1 MSARIALTILFTIAM
16 VWLWLPYF
24 FTAKE
29 PKPIVEN
36 VASIPDYIATDLKQ
50 TNFNESGTVSHKVMA
65 RKMSMYQDLGFT
77 HFEKPQ
83 FTIFSEQ
90 GVWQL
95 TADEAT
101 LYNNEKLI
109 LEQNVIAKSL
119 TPNIMLNTIEA
130 ASVEYLINSKLMTS
144 QSEVKMTGPGLE
156 IKGQGL
162 NANLEEQVIKLINH
176 TKTTYYDQ

>member
-24 FTAKE
+24 FETKKQT
-29 PKPIVEN
+29 PVVEQ
-36 VASIPDYIATDLKQ
+36 VASLPDYIATDLKQ
-50 TNFNESGTVSHKVMA
+50 TNFNDAGAVSHKVMA
-65 RKMSMYQDLGFT
+65 KKMSMYQDLGFT

-109 LEQNVIAKSL
+109 LEQNVVAKSL
-119 TPNIMLNTIEA
+119 TTDVMLDTIEA
-130 ASVEYLINSKLMTS
+130 ASIEYLISTKVMTS
-144 QSEVKMTGPGLE
+144 KTEVKMTGPGLE

-162 NANLEEQVIKLINH
+162 NANLEEQVIQLINH